1 MAASRERERQAH
13 ATPGFLL
20 LAVLVGVQAPP
31 APAQAGTRLYCT
43 FLIPNL
49 VAATDL
55 QQQNATSWPSCGLK
69 TAPYRDGFYP
79 NQPAPPLF
87 SCMNNPL
94 PGVAVHNK
102 PVSGVSR
109 LSIRASTACLVP
121 AFLFL
126 CSCVCL
132 FISSPSL
139 DSRPQV
145 VQRCDRAG
153 KIKIKRKER
162 S

>member
-1 MAASRERERQAH
+1 MAASRERERQSH

-102 PVSGVSR
+102 PVSGVCLPHQSKHS
-109 LSIRASTACLVP
+109 LSGPSFSVSVFMCLSLYFFTVP
-121 AFLFL
+121 RFQAPS
-126 CSCVCL
+126 CS
-132 FISSPSL
+132 
-139 DSRPQV
+139 
-145 VQRCDRAG
+145 
-153 KIKIKRKER
+153 KT
-162 S
+162 